1 MQEHRTSSAA
11 GARTALRA
19 PSSRSTAR
27 GLGIS
32 DALAV
37 ALVPEQLPACL
48 DEIATVEQVL
58 GEAVPS
64 ADEREIE
71 ERRHELALLR
81 AMRHQLVGLEHE
93 PALVGPAALVS
104 QIVAGAA
111 ADSVALLEQALEIE
125 GGRDRVIARCHPPA
139 GRDRRLMDDELRR
152 RPRGP
157 VVRLRPR
164 LTRGFSQRNR
174 NRAQAGRQ
182 KVQNEPAPENRKP
195 RRSGAFRGA
204 DEGTRTLDL
213 LHGYWSAQPANRAI

>member
-125 GGRDRVIARCHPPA
+125 
-139 GRDRRLMDDELRR
+139 
-152 RPRGP
+152 
-157 VVRLRPR
+157 
-164 LTRGFSQRNR
+164 
-174 NRAQAGRQ
+174 
-182 KVQNEPAPENRKP
+182 
-195 RRSGAFRGA
+195 SGATETSR
-204 DEGTRTLDL
+204 D
-213 LHGYWSAQPANRAI
+213 AIRRQAAIVASWMTSYVDALEVQWFAFDPD